1 MAYQDGQFGIVIR
14 DYFKHIEADQQSRT
28 QTLDVSPWP
37 LLLCQVSSIR
47 PDLLTLTWLA
57 SVHDL
62 DDIPQT
68 SSVPPVY

>member
-1 MAYQDGQFGIVIR
+1 MAYQDGKLGIVRR
-14 DYFKHIEADQQSRT
+14 DYLKHLEADQQSRT
-28 QTLDVSPWP
+28 QTLDVSPP